1 MDSKVDQEKL
11 NSYYDKFEVKIDSW
25 DQSVTQYREKYKLLK
40 ALPIKTSIR
49 LVKAGP
55 LVLHLLIS
63 LINHP
68 EVSKK
73 TKRRVTVAVGYFILP
88 FDVIPEAITGPVG
101 YVDDVVVA
109 LALVDHLLN
118 GDDDREK
125 EIINEIWRG
134 SAEELTALRSIV
146 KGIDL
151 LRNFGRYI
159 QRIIPG

>member
-1 MDSKVDQEKL
+1 MNQEKL
-11 NSYYDKFEVKIDSW
+11 DDYYDKIEAKIAHW
-25 DQSVTQYREKYKLLK
+25 DENVTRYREKYRLLK
-40 ALPIKTSIR
+40 ILPMKTTIR

-63 LINHP
+63 LLNHP

-73 TKRRVTVAVGYFILP
+73 TKRRVAVAVGYFVMP
-88 FDVIPEAITGPVG
+88 FDVIPEAVAGPVG

-109 LALVDHLLN
+109 LALVNSLLN
-118 GDDDREK
+118 GDNEREK

-134 SAEELTALRSIV
+134 SAEELTALRGIV

-151 LRNFGRYI
+151 VRNFGKYI
-159 QRIIPG
+159 QRILPG